1 MNEDLEQIR
10 QQIDASIA
18 ERITKFIGKPC
29 NYLMAM
35 LLQLSI
41 DRYLDSLKN
50 DVISSNSNVVI
61 DAEETNYSS
70 KKIGYIVTVF
80 LPFDTETIELNL
92 TYTANL

>member
-1 MNEDLEQIR
+1 MNEDLEQIKE
-10 QQIDASIA
+10 QIDASIA

-35 LLQLSI
+35 MLQLSI
-41 DRYLDSLKN
+41 NRYLDSLKT
-50 DVISSNSNVVI
+50 ITSNSRAVI
-61 DAEETNYSS
+61 DVSETDYSL

-80 LPFDTETIELNL
+80 LPFETETIELNL